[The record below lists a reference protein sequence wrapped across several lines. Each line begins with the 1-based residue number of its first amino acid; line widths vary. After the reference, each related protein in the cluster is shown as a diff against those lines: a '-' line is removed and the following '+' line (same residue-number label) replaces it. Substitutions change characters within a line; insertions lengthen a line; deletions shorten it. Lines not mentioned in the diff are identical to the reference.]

1 MMIERGSRVAGICL
15 DYDEFTQMVSS
26 GGESV
31 KDAAARF
38 RREGVFGL
46 MVREQTLDD
55 LERSGEAVAMT
66 AADLSFQQTLNPDFC
81 ADIVPRQNR
90 TYLFIRDASV
100 FDRVRRNLTVKAGS
114 HVQTEPSSD
123 QGGILSAVLSS
134 RQQASIGL
142 GFPVEIMNQAAEGGL
157 QMVVRIRVFAPV
169 NDASLTVLRK
179 NLEETP
185 SLVLGGFNDESL
197 PGYESPEEMQALGD
211 VFKAVNL
218 PLASFEF
225 YAQRGLETLSNVLDK
240 NVIRV
245 HSINENEMR
254 RYNIDS
260 AVARYALAA
269 AERNIRVLYVRLFEM
284 DQPASAARLNQGFI
298 QGLNEALI
306 REGFQIGTPVSMGTL
321 DSNIGR
327 RRVVGL
333 GIIAAGLW
341 LLYLIRPAA
350 SNRLAP
356 VLGALGLLGAIAWIG
371 LLRWAPSLGCKGFA
385 FLSVVIFPTLG
396 MMLFLKETPRDLGR
410 SVLALLGISWMSF
423 MGAILMTGLLTE
435 KSYMLALDGF
445 KGVKLAHVVPLAL
458 TPAILWAQK
467 PHPIQRVRA
476 VLTYPLRVWQLAA
489 AALALAAL
497 AVYIMR
503 TGNTGTIQVSALEE
517 LLRQTLD
524 YVLGVRPRTKE
535 FALGHPLMLLLLYYG
550 YSDRKIPLL
559 LFAAIG
565 QISLAN
571 TYAHIH
577 TPLSVSFLRTF
588 NGMWMGVAVG
598 LAAIGLV
605 NVCLRLS
612 RAQRESREAG
622 S

>member
-1 MMIERGSRVAGICL
+1 MMIERDSRVAGICL
-15 DYDEFTQMVSS
+15 DYDEFMQMVSS
-26 GGESV
+26 GEESV
-31 KDAAARF
+31 KDAAAQF
-38 RREGVFGL
+38 RREGIFGL
-46 MVREQTLDD
+46 VVREQTLDD
-55 LERSGEAVAMT
+55 LERSGEVVALT
-66 AADLSFQQTLNPDFC
+66 GAALSFQQTINPDFC
-81 ADIVPRQNR
+81 ADITPRR
-90 TYLFIRDASV
+90 DRIYLFIRNASV
-100 FDRVRRNLTVKAGS
+100 LDRVRRNLTVKTGG
-114 HVQTEPSSD
+114 HVQREPSSD
-123 QGGILSAVLSS
+123 LGEVLSAVLSS
-134 RQQASIGL
+134 RQQASVGL
-142 GFPVEIMNQAAEGGL
+142 GFPVEMMSQAAEAGL
-157 QMVVRIRVFAPV
+157 QMVVRIRVFEPI
-169 NDASLTVLRK
+169 NDASLAVLRK
-179 NLEETP
+179 NLEEAP
-185 SLVLGGFNDESL
+185 SLALGGFNDESL
-197 PGYESPEEMQALGD
+197 PGYESPEGMQALGD

-225 YAQRGLETLSNVLDK
+225 YAQRGLETLANVLDK

-254 RYNIDS
+254 RYSVDA

-284 DQPASAARLNQGFI
+284 EQPAMAASLNQGYI

-306 REGFQIGTPVSMGTL
+306 REGFQIGTPASMGSL
-321 DSNIGR
+321 GSNIGR
-327 RRVVGL
+327 RRIVGL
-333 GIIAAGLW
+333 GIIAGGLW
-341 LLYLIRPAA
+341 LLYLIRPDM
-350 SNRLAP
+350 SKRLAC
-356 VLGALGLLGAIAWIG
+356 VWGALGLLGAIAWIG
-371 LLRWAPSLGCKGFA
+371 LLRWAPGLGRKGFA

-396 MMLFLKETPRDLGR
+396 MMLFLKEKPRHLGQ
-410 SVLALLGISWMSF
+410 SVRALLGISGMSF
-423 MGAILMTGLLTE
+423 VGAILMTGLLTE

-467 PHPIQRVRA
+467 PHAVQRLRA
-476 VLTYPLRVWQLAA
+476 VLTYSPRVWQVAA

-503 TGNTGTIQVSALEE
+503 TGNTGPIQVSALEE

-524 YVLGVRPRTKE
+524 YVLGARPRTKE
-535 FALGHPLMLLLLYYG
+535 FALGHPLMLLLLYFG

-588 NGMWMGVAVG
+588 NGMWMGVTVG
-598 LAAIGLV
+598 LAAIGLIH
-605 NVCLRLS
+605 VCLRLS
-612 RAQRESREAG
+612 RARREPQEAG